1 MWPSLLV
8 AEARIARQRELIA
21 HLKARGEDTSEAR
34 AILGASDTRSGCTGS
49 ASVGRGVM
57 APRLWLPID
66 CLGIDGPVTRTPDAA
81 LARHPRV
88 FNAQEGCTHQ
98 CSKILKP
105 VASA

>member
-81 LARHPRV
+81 LRGIPAYSTHRKGAHTNAPRY
-88 FNAQEGCTHQ
+88 
-98 CSKILKP
+98 
-105 VASA
+105 